1 MNSSETQ
8 DSDAL
13 IACSIS
19 RDVQLFD
26 LLIEDMEAAL
36 GEAWGDLSFADSIA
50 FLQQPDAESLE
61 FVAVAIDHHDE
72 ASIGMIEDVVTSA
85 KSQNIKVILIAE
97 DVSPA
102 SLHRLLRAG
111 ADEFIPYP
119 LPEGELAAA
128 IEKVTAPEP
137 EPELHHEPEA
147 QAAKLR
153 SRGDRNGIVIPIH
166 GLAGGTGAS
175 TLAVNLAWE
184 LTQVAE
190 KGEEPPRVCVL
201 DLDLQF
207 GSIATY
213 LDLPRRDSVYEMLS
227 STDTMDNESFCQAL
241 TTYNDVLHVLTAPPD
256 ILPLDFLG
264 PEDIERIIETAQ
276 TEFDYVIID
285 MPTTLVQWTE
295 TVLSAAQIYLATFEI
310 DMRSVQNALRLKRAL
325 QAEDLPFEKLRFAL
339 NRAPK
344 FTDINGKSRVKRI
357 GETLG
362 INIEL
367 QLPDG
372 GKSVMQGAD
381 RGLPMAEAA
390 AKSPLRKEF
399 QKLAASLHAFS
410 QEGFQEAS

>member
-1 MNSSETQ
+1 MSSSETQ
-8 DSDAL
+8 DDTAL

-26 LLIEDMEAAL
+26 LLIEDMEAVL

-61 FVAVAIDHHDE
+61 FVALAIDHQDE
-72 ASIGMIEDVVTSA
+72 ASIGMIEDVVTGA

-137 EPELHHEPEA
+137 EPEVHYQEDP
-147 QAAKLR
+147 QASKVR
-153 SRGDRNGIVIPIH
+153 SQGDRDGIVIPIH

-184 LTQVAE
+184 LTQVEKAE
-190 KGEEPPRVCVL
+190 NAPRVCIL

-213 LDLPRRDSVYEMLS
+213 LDLPRRDAVYEMLS

-241 TTYNDVLHVLTAPPD
+241 MSYNDVLHVLTAPPD
-256 ILPLDFLG
+256 ILPLDFIG
-264 PEDIERIIETAQ
+264 PEDIERIIEIAQ
-276 TEFDYVIID
+276 SEFDYVIID
-285 MPTTLVQWTE
+285 MPSTLVQWTE
-295 TVLSAAQIYLATFEI
+295 KVLAASQIYLATFEI

-390 AKSPLRKEF
+390 PKSPLRKEF
-399 QKLAASLHAFS
+399 QKLAASLHAFA